1 MDYDELVEQLAA
13 KDRAQEALG
22 RLMEAGSAAT
32 PAVRRG
38 LLHDESIVRV
48 RCCMVLDHHM
58 DEAAV
63 PELIANLEHPEG
75 RVRAWALHAL
85 ACDRCK
91 EGECRPGEDDVI
103 PLALR
108 MLKED
113 RSRKV
118 RSMAVS
124 MLAPVAVRRPDVAQ
138 ALAEARDRDPHPVV
152 RTVASWYAPGG
163 RNYRKLAGG
172 VAPAER

>member
-1 MDYDELVEQLAA
+1 MDYDAQVRDLAL
-13 KDRAQEALG
+13 KERAPAALAL
-22 RLMEAGSAAT
+22 LMEAGSAAT

-38 LLHDESIVRV
+38 LAHDDPLVRV

-118 RSMAVS
+118 RSMAAS
-124 MLAPVAVRRPDVAQ
+124 MVAPAAGRRSDVAE
-138 ALAEARDRDPHPVV
+138 ALADARDHDPHPVV
-152 RTVASWYAPGG
+152 RTVAGWYAPGG
-163 RNYRKLAGG
+163 RNYRKLVGA
-172 VAPAER
+172 